1 MMLGFALYSWSGG
14 GETALRNLM
23 SENIILA
30 VNVGV
35 GTADLCTDALAFVD
49 DLVSGHKKLSNEFFK
64 KMTHNLATWRLRR
77 AVSAVRCALII
88 S

>member
-1 MMLGFALYSWSGG
+1 MATTFLIWQAFFRAGK
-14 GETALRNLM
+14 
-23 SENIILA
+23 
-30 VNVGV
+30 
-35 GTADLCTDALAFVD
+35 LAFVD
-49 DLVSGHKKLSNEFFK
+49 DLVSGHKKLSNDFFK